1 MAAAPEIVSLSLLG
15 LVANGEFNSI
25 FVAQQA
31 SQPGVVVVK
40 VLNHA
45 AHGNEDAAQ
54 RLLNERALLETVS
67 SRPHPFVVGFRFAMV
82 DATFAY
88 LGMENVGGGDLFSLL
103 QRHGPFPPEAA
114 KMYVAEVALALAH
127 LHSFDIVH
135 RDVKVRSSAS
145 APNAATLPALPPAP
159 SRRPTVSRVF

>member
-1 MAAAPEIVSLSLLG
+1 MAAEGLSLLG
-15 LVANGEFNSI
+15 MVSQGEFNSI

-31 SQPGVVVVK
+31 TQAGVVIVK

-45 AHGNEDAAQ
+45 AHGNEDAVQ

-82 DATFAY
+82 DSTFAY
-88 LGMENVGGGDLFSLL
+88 IGMDNVGGGDLFSLL
-103 QRHGPFPPEAA
+103 QRHGPFAPEAA
-114 KMYVAEVALALAH
+114 RMYVAEVALALAH

-135 RDVKVRSSAS
+135 RDVKVRVS
-145 APNAATLPALPPAP
+145 APEPNATRSSRSLRSPVLQPTPLLLPMA
-159 SRRPTVSRVF
+159 